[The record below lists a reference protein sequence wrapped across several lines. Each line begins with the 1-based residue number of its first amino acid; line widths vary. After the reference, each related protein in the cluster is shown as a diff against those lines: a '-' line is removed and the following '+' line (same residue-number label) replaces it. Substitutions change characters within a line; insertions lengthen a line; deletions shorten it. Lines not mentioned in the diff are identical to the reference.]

1 MSGGPDK
8 ESRRKGQV
16 TSLVI
21 VISMLLWIAAQWVG
35 PAVGLP
41 GRFALLIDF
50 AAIGAL
56 IWALVVTLQEWRA
69 RRDS

>member
-1 MSGGPDK
+1 MSGEQDK
-8 ESRRKGQV
+8 EHKHKGQV
-16 TSLVI
+16 ASLVI
-21 VISMLLWIAAQWVG
+21 VITMLIWIAAQWVG

-41 GRFALLIDF
+41 GRYALLVDF

-56 IWALVVTLQEWRA
+56 IWALVVTLQVWRA